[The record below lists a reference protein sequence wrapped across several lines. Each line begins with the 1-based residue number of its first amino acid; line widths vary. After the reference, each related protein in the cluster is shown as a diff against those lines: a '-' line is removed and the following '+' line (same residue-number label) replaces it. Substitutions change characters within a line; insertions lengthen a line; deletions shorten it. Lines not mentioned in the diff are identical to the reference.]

1 MEELPQA
8 TGSSKPH
15 ILSIASSGCLQ
26 DRRHA
31 QRCCWFKSNVDGAI
45 LFFASADAVG
55 EDRLTAAMDAGTRQ
69 ELGTIERHNENI
81 ARPKKAKRPT
91 AKPKTAVDSDRIQL
105 IKKTWMIRLQHRIVQ
120 RLYSYQ
126 AAEKTVPG
134 ISLSARSAIFAGPLA
149 ALWVPSPVAAMA
161 KSDQKGD
168 QDG

>member
-8 TGSSKPH
+8 TGSYKPH

-31 QRCCWFKSNVDGAI
+31 QRCCCFKSNVVGAVS
-45 LFFASADAVG
+45 FFASAEVAGKDK
-55 EDRLTAAMDAGTRQ
+55 LTAVMDAGTRQ

-91 AKPKTAVDSDRIQL
+91 AKPKTAADSAG
-105 IKKTWMIRLQHRIVQ
+105 IKIIEKTWMIRLQHRIVQ

-126 AAEKTVPG
+126 TA
-134 ISLSARSAIFAGPLA
+134 
-149 ALWVPSPVAAMA
+149 
-161 KSDQKGD
+161 
-168 QDG
+168 

>member
-8 TGSSKPH
+8 TGSYKPH

-31 QRCCWFKSNVDGAI
+31 RRCCCFKSNVVGAI
-45 LFFASADAVG
+45 SFFASAEVAGKVK
-55 EDRLTAAMDAGTRQ
+55 LTAVMDAGTRQ

-91 AKPKTAVDSDRIQL
+91 AKPKTAAGTDRIQL
-105 IKKTWMIRLQHRIVQ
+105 IEKTWMIRLQHRIVQ

-126 AAEKTVPG
+126 TA
-134 ISLSARSAIFAGPLA
+134 
-149 ALWVPSPVAAMA
+149 
-161 KSDQKGD
+161 
-168 QDG
+168 